1 MMNTEIYTENDIEI
15 LNDGISIDD
24 TFFSKK
30 QIAKTFNELI
40 YMRNFIKKQSSK
52 NE

>member
-15 LNDGISIDD
+15 LDNGISIDD
-24 TFFSKK
+24 TFFSKG

-40 YMRNFIKKQSSK
+40 YMRNFIKRQTSK
-52 NE
+52 KD